1 VNLRLLKRRAEM
13 LDAVCTG
20 LHPSAVISQLAEKYE
35 VSEKALWSDW
45 LRRQKWVPFL
55 LELEKFADFS
65 GMVVER
71 LNGVQKAAWSIYL
84 KASNDSARVGALRTV
99 LEALEIYRDIV
110 QTQDVLDRLERLEEA
125 TKERDKRFSRG
136 GRSLH

>member
-1 VNLRLLKRRAEM
+1 MDMKLLRRRAEM

-20 LHPSAVISQLAEKYE
+20 LHPSAVVGQLAEKYG

-45 LRRQKWVPFL
+45 LRREKWVPFL
-55 LELEKFADFS
+55 LELEKFGDFS

-99 LEALEIYRDIV
+99 LEALEIHRDMV
-110 QTQDVLDRLERLEEA
+110 QTLDVLDRLDRLEEVA
-125 TKERDKRFSRG
+125 KEQNTGFRRSG
-136 GRSLH
+136 GSLH